1 MVIEGKNVLTN
12 LIVINILQYIYVCVS
27 NHHTAHLKLI
37 QSCQLHLSK
46 AEKYMYFL

>member
-12 LIVINILQYIYVCVS
+12 LIVTNILQYIYVCVS
-27 NHHTAHLKLI
+27 NHHIAYLKLI
-37 QSCQLHLSK
+37 QRCQLHLSK